1 MSIEPHGTLGPGL
14 WLDIRV
20 LALKELGTVR
30 QTMAYTGQMCLIH
43 KDTDDTDEWGGWGKA
58 RTAGAREETQ
68 NSIHPEMCGLKLISV
83 LSGEQF
89 SKNILSRGF
98 SKLAFITSIKEC
110 ICQLQLSPLFIK
122 VDPKKFCL
130 EYSMRSIVQHGEL
143 SSISCNSL

>member
-1 MSIEPHGTLGPGL
+1 MRRLG
-14 WLDIRV
+14 
-20 LALKELGTVR
+20 E
-30 QTMAYTGQMCLIH
+30 GQ
-43 KDTDDTDEWGGWGKA
+43 DP
-58 RTAGAREETQ
+58 GAREETR
-68 NSIHPEMCGLKLISV
+68 NSIHPEMCGLKLTSV

-98 SKLAFITSIKEC
+98 SKLVFTTFIKEC
-110 ICQLQLSPLFIK
+110 IGQLQLSPLFIK